1 MRNKGALSKIALAV
15 LLASTA
21 SPVLAQGG
29 ANNITIVLPEQP
41 SNLEPCGSILTDV
54 GQVLSQN
61 ITEPLTVIDPKDGT
75 PQPKLATKWE
85 RVNDTTWRFHLR
97 DGVKFQDGKEF
108 NAEAV
113 AFTLKRMTGGAFT
126 CNNLAK
132 FGSAKLSVTPVDKLT
147 VDIKTE
153 KPEPILPALLSVAM
167 MVSPATPADKAVNDP
182 IGTGPYKLNTFTPQT
197 VVLDRFD
204 GYWGKTPDI
213 AKATYVWRGESS
225 LRAAMVQT
233 GEAQLTP
240 TIAIQDATNPK
251 TDFSYL
257 NSETTA
263 IRIDTEQPPLNDVRV
278 RKALNLAIDWQ
289 GMAEL
294 FGTGVLRA
302 SQMVVPGINGH
313 NPDLKPWGYDPD
325 QAAKL
330 LAEAKADGVPV
341 GTTIKLIGRNG
352 IYPNGNEGLEAMMT
366 MWEAVGFDI
375 DLTMLD
381 VADWTRYLQKPF
393 PQERGPN
400 LLQIMHDN
408 NKGDAAFTVPIFY
421 HSSGQYAT
429 FSDPKVDTLI
439 GEALNATDTGR
450 TKAFQEIFSE
460 VHDRIAVDIPMF
472 HMIGYTRVGESLDWR
487 PNLTTNSEIPLAE
500 IRLKK

>member
-1 MRNKGALSKIALAV
+1 MRNRGALSVACAILMTSVASAALAQ
-15 LLASTA
+15 T
-21 SPVLAQGG
+21 GG
-29 ANNITIVLPEQP
+29 KGITIVLPEQP
-41 SNLEPCGSILTDV
+41 GNLEPCGSIMTNV
-54 GQVLSQN
+54 GQVLNQN
-61 ITEPLTVIDPKDGT
+61 ITEPLTVINPENGT
-75 PQPKLATKWE
+75 PQPKLATEWE
-85 RVNDTTWRFHLR
+85 RIDDTTWRFHLR
-97 DGVKFQDGKEF
+97 DGVKFQDGTDF
-108 NAEAV
+108 NAEAA
-113 AFTLKRMTGGAFT
+113 AFSIRRMTSGAFT
-126 CNNLAK
+126 CNNIAK
-132 FGSAKLSVTPVDKLT
+132 FGSAKLTVTPVDELT

-167 MVSPATPADKAVNDP
+167 MVSPNTPADKAVNDP
-182 IGTGPYKLNTFTPQT
+182 VGTGPYKLNTFTPQT

-213 AKATYVWRGESS
+213 AKATYVWRAESS

-240 TIAIQDATNPK
+240 AIAIQDANNPE

-263 IRIDTEQPPLNDVRV
+263 IRIDTGKAPLDDARV

-294 FGTGVLRA
+294 FGDDVLRA

-313 NPDLKPWGYDPD
+313 NAAIKPWTYDPE

-330 LAEAKADGVPV
+330 LEEARADGVPV
-341 GTTIKLIGRNG
+341 DTEIKLIGRNG
-352 IYPNGNEGLEAMMT
+352 IYPNGNEALEAMMT
-366 MWEAVGFDI
+366 MWEAVGFNI

-393 PQERGPN
+393 PQERGPT
-400 LLQIMHDN
+400 LLQVMHDN
-408 NKGDAAFTVPIFY
+408 NKGDAAFTIPIFY

-429 FSDPKVDTLI
+429 FSDPKLDTRI
-439 GEALNATDTGR
+439 DEALDLTDEAR
-450 TKAFQEIFSE
+450 TKAFQEILAE

-472 HMIGYTRVGESLDWR
+472 HMIGYTRVGPGIDWR